1 MVGLGVVCSPGA
13 YIGQGE
19 ADNTQ
24 ANKHKNQITLGGE
37 KCVLK
42 SVQMSS
48 LYLVS
53 WHSVLAFLNSKN
65 LEVFQFY
72 TKSCA

>member
-1 MVGLGVVCSPGA
+1 MVNRRWDGWVGVACSPGA

-42 SVQMSS
+42 R
-48 LYLVS
+48 VS
-53 WHSVLAFLNSKN
+53 RCPVCTWCLGILSVLAF
-65 LEVFQFY
+65 
-72 TKSCA
+72 

>member
-1 MVGLGVVCSPGA
+1 MVNRRWDGWVGVACSPGA

-19 ADNTQ
+19 AANTQ

-48 LYLVS
+48 QYL
-53 WHSVLAFLNSKN
+53 VLAFCLSIFK
-65 LEVFQFY
+65 F
-72 TKSCA
+72 